1 MANDPIPVAQELQMT
16 YTAPD
21 VSLEALAQADMA
33 VMPHE
38 FVCLIGPSGCGKSTL
53 LRLLGGLVKP
63 TSGRVLYRGQPL
75 TRPTSSIGM
84 VFQQPTLMPWRTVI
98 QNTALPLQ
106 ILGIPATERF
116 ERAAAMLELVGLGDF
131 AQSLPRELSGGMQ
144 QRVSLAR
151 ALIHAPDTLLLDEPF
166 GSLDAL
172 TRERMNDE
180 LLRIWGQERQTAI
193 MVTHDIQEAIF
204 LADRV
209 LVMSQ
214 RPGRILEEVMTGL
227 PRPRSRSMMYDPRF
241 AELARHLRT
250 CLRLED

>member
-1 MANDPIPVAQELQMT
+1 MT

-33 VMPHE
+33 IMPHE
-38 FVCLIGPSGCGKSTL
+38 FVCIIGPSGCGKSTL
-53 LRLLGGLVKP
+53 LRLLGGLVEP
-63 TSGRVLYRGQPL
+63 TAGRVLYRGQPL
-75 TRPTSSIGM
+75 THPTNSIGV

-98 QNTALPLQ
+98 QNIALPLQ
-106 ILGIPATERF
+106 ILGIPARKRE
-116 ERAAAMLELVGLGDF
+116 ERARAMLDLVGLADF
-131 AQSLPRELSGGMQ
+131 YHSFPRELSGGMQ

-193 MVTHDIQEAIF
+193 MVTHDIQEAIY

-209 LVMSQ
+209 LVMSP
-214 RPGRILEEVMTGL
+214 RPGRIIEEVATAL
-227 PRPRSRSMMYDPRF
+227 ARPRTRAMMYDPHF

-250 CLRLED
+250 CLHLGD

>member
-1 MANDPIPVAQELQMT
+1 MT

-33 VMPHE
+33 IMPHE
-38 FVCLIGPSGCGKSTL
+38 FVCIIGPSGCGKSTL
-53 LRLLGGLVKP
+53 LRLLGGLVEP
-63 TSGRVLYRGQPL
+63 TAGRVLYRGQPL
-75 TRPTSSIGM
+75 THPTNSIGV

-106 ILGIPATERF
+106 ILGIPARKRE
-116 ERAAAMLELVGLGDF
+116 ERARAMLDLVGLADF
-131 AQSLPRELSGGMQ
+131 YHSFPRELSGGMQ

-193 MVTHDIQEAIF
+193 MVTHDIQEAIY

-209 LVMSQ
+209 LVMSP
-214 RPGRILEEVMTGL
+214 RPGRILEDVATAL
-227 PRPRSRSMMYDPRF
+227 PRPRARAMMYDPHF

-250 CLRLED
+250 CLRLGD

>member
-1 MANDPIPVAQELQMT
+1 MTEPILIADQLQMT

-21 VSLEALAQADMA
+21 LSLEALAEADMA

-38 FVCLIGPSGCGKSTL
+38 FVCIIGPSGCGKSTL

-63 TSGRVLYRGQPL
+63 TAGRVLYRGQPL
-75 TRPTSSIGM
+75 DHPRSTIGM

-98 QNTALPLQ
+98 QNVELPLQ
-106 ILGIPATERF
+106 ILGIPAKER
-116 ERAAAMLELVGLGDF
+116 EQKALAMLELVGLHDF
-131 AQSLPRELSGGMQ
+131 CHGLPRELSGGMQ

-151 ALIHAPDTLLLDEPF
+151 ALVHEPDTLLLDEPF

-180 LLRIWGQERQTAI
+180 LLRIWRQQRQTAI
-193 MVTHDIQEAIF
+193 MVTHDIQEAIY

-209 LVMSQ
+209 LVMSP
-214 RPGRILEEVMTGL
+214 RPGRIVEEVPTHL
-227 PRPRSRSMMYDPRF
+227 RRPRDRSVLYDPWF
-241 AELARHLRT
+241 AELAKHLRAS
-250 CLRLED
+250 LHLGD